1 VGRVGHHRSLSG
13 KPCFERGAPKREIE
27 AAREAGYVGSML
39 AHRRGK
45 VPATFGAGTAIFTVE
60 ERREPSEFWEL
71 FRGCFSVFRLEDDK
85 CGTDILFRSQARPPL
100 GDRGLIASACPL
112 TFKARQFQFY

>member
-1 VGRVGHHRSLSG
+1 VGRVGHHRLSG
-13 KPCFERGAPKREIE
+13 KPCFERGVPEREIE

-45 VPATFGAGTAIFTVE
+45 VPATFAASTAIFIME
-60 ERREPSEFWEL
+60 SQREPYEFQEL
-71 FRGCFSVFRLEDDK
+71 LGDCLRAFGVEDDK

-100 GDRGLIASACPL
+100 ETVD
-112 TFKARQFQFY
+112 